1 MQGDEAEAE
10 AEAGAK
16 EEAETEAE
24 ADADTDAEAVTHPS
38 TNAAKPCLT
47 SVITRQ
53 LVHTR
58 RHGGYSILVGKIT
71 IINYATSVQDSTTF

>member
-16 EEAETEAE
+16 
-24 ADADTDAEAVTHPS
+24 ADTDAEAVTHPS

-47 SVITRQ
+47 SAITRR

-58 RHGGYSILVGKIT
+58 RHGRYSILVGKIT
-71 IINYATSVQDSTTF
+71 VINYATSVQD

>member
-1 MQGDEAEAE
+1 MQGDESEAV

-16 EEAETEAE
+16 
-24 ADADTDAEAVTHPS
+24 ADTDAEAVTHPS

-71 IINYATSVQDSTTF
+71 VINYAISVQD

>member
-16 EEAETEAE
+16 AEAETEAEGEE

-71 IINYATSVQDSTTF
+71 VINYATSVQD